1 MWLRAVATHAARAL
15 PVVEGLPVLANALV
29 ALPIAKAVLNMV
41 VAQVAS
47 TTDAVIARAPGMII
61 GLAMMT
67 VATTVVEVVVAIR

>member
-41 VAQVAS
+41 VAQAAS
-47 TTDAVIARAPGMII
+47 TTDAVIAQAPGMI
-61 GLAMMT
+61 AMMT

>member
-41 VAQVAS
+41 VAQAAS
-47 TTDAVIARAPGMII
+47 TTDAVIAQAP
-61 GLAMMT
+61 MMT